1 MNEIYIQQ
9 TTLFTNSSAN
19 QLNRLILLQSI
30 KHHSLLQN
38 SSHIHQKELNNNTLE
53 RKQLTSILSTINK
66 SKTIQHKINYP
77 AAIPSNFHIHIF
89 NYIRIFSFTPQFLQT
104 PTFSTV
110 LLNFPFPRILAFT
123 FQYIYIY
130 CRICTSIFG
139 WLLCLISLLFFHSN
153 LTV

>member
-1 MNEIYIQQ
+1 MNEISIQQ

-130 CRICTSIFG
+130 ILQNLYLCFWLAPVLNFIAIFP
-139 WLLCLISLLFFHSN
+139 F
-153 LTV
+153 